1 MGVGVGMEKVKI
13 RAVFTRVCA
22 ALVFVCI
29 PWQLYLF
36 ELMRRF
42 HNLNKMGFPDT
53 TGSFE
58 LLGSTKYLVLLFSI
72 ICAFLAFSMWRW
84 KNNRILVAVILVA
97 LVFCFTLAISTWVVL
112 TAYTPVLEQ
121 GG

>member
-1 MGVGVGMEKVKI
+1 MDKVKI
-13 RAVFTRVCA
+13 RTVFTRACA
-22 ALVFVCI
+22 ALVLVCV

-53 TGSFE
+53 TESFE

-72 ICAFLAFSMWRW
+72 VCAILGLSMWRW
-84 KNNRILVAVILVA
+84 KDNRVLIAAILVIVVL
-97 LVFCFTLAISTWVVL
+97 CFTYALNTWIVI

>member
-1 MGVGVGMEKVKI
+1 MDKVKTST
-13 RAVFTRVCA
+13 VFTRVCA

-58 LLGSTKYLVLLFSI
+58 LLGTAKYLVLLFSI
-72 ICAFLAFSMWRW
+72 VCAFLGFSMWRW
-84 KNNRILVAVILVA
+84 KNNRVLTAAILVIVVLCMTFATN
-97 LVFCFTLAISTWVVL
+97 FWVVI

>member
-1 MGVGVGMEKVKI
+1 MGVGVGMGKI
-13 RAVFTRVCA
+13 KIGTVFTRVCA

-36 ELMRRF
+36 EAMRRF

-58 LLGSTKYLVLLFSI
+58 LLGFTKYLVLLFSI
-72 ICAFLAFSMWRW
+72 VCAFLGLWIWRW

>member
-1 MGVGVGMEKVKI
+1 MGMDKVKI
-13 RAVFTRVCA
+13 RTVFTRTCA
-22 ALVFVCI
+22 ALVLVSV

-36 ELMRRF
+36 EIMRRF

-53 TGSFE
+53 TESFE

-72 ICAFLAFSMWRW
+72 VCAFLGLSMWRW
-84 KNNRILVAVILVA
+84 KDNRVLIAAILVIV
-97 LVFCFTLAISTWVVL
+97 VFCFTCALNIWIVI

>member
-1 MGVGVGMEKVKI
+1 MDKVIIKT
-13 RAVFTRVCA
+13 VFTRVCA
-22 ALVFVCI
+22 ALVLVCI

-42 HNLNKMGFPDT
+42 HNLNKMGYPDS

-58 LLGSTKYLVLLFSI
+58 LLGSAKYLVLLFSI
-72 ICAFLAFSMWRW
+72 VCGFLGLSMWRW
-84 KNNRILVAVILVA
+84 KDNRILTAAILVA
-97 LVFCFTLAISTWVVL
+97 AVFCITYALNTWVVI

>member
-1 MGVGVGMEKVKI
+1 MGVGAGMDKI
-13 RAVFTRVCA
+13 MIRTVFTRVCTV
-22 ALVFVCI
+22 LVLICVL
-29 PWQLYLF
+29 WQLYLF

-72 ICAFLAFSMWRW
+72 VCAFVGVSMWRW
-84 KNNRILVAVILVA
+84 KNNRILTSVILVVV
-97 LVFCFTLAISTWVVL
+97 VFCFTYVINTWVVIA
-112 TAYTPVLEQ
+112 AYTPVLEQ

>member
-1 MGVGVGMEKVKI
+1 MGVGVGMDKVRI
-13 RAVFTRVCA
+13 RKVFTRVCA

-29 PWQLYLF
+29 AWQLYLF

-42 HNLNKMGFPDT
+42 HNLQKMGFPDT
-53 TGSFE
+53 TESFV

-72 ICAFLAFSMWRW
+72 VCAFLVLSMWRW
-84 KNNRILVAVILVA
+84 KNNRILTAVILAV
-97 LVFCFTLAISTWVVL
+97 LVFCITFAIGTWVVI